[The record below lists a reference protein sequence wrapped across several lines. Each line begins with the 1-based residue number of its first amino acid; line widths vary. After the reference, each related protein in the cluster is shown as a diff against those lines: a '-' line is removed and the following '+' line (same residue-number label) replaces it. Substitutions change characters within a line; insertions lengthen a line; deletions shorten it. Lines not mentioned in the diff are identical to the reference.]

1 MNIAKTTI
9 LREEAGVRLK
19 SYNKSNDLWM
29 NRQKR
34 SKVVFLKG
42 KLT

>member
-9 LREEAGVRLK
+9 LHEEAGVRLR
-19 SYNKSNDLWM
+19 SYNKSKDLWM
-29 NRQKR
+29 SRQKK
-34 SKVVFLKG
+34 SKVVLLKG